1 VTERR
6 PGEERKRSGAVPG
19 SGVPP
24 ERVSEESPVIELQE
38 LAGNRAVTQL
48 LATQST
54 VNPRGSAGFRV
65 RDLLRASRV
74 AVPSTVQRETFIE
87 DEKAGSGEKAGSY
100 EKVAFDE
107 KAGSYEKAGAFEK
120 SGGFEKVAFQEKSGG
135 FEKVAFQEKSG
146 GFEKVAFQEKSGG
159 FEKVA
164 FQEKSGGRDKAM
176 GPRGTAPTL
185 AVGSAG
191 PAVARLQG
199 FLAGAGFAVTPDG
212 SFGPRT
218 RAAVVAFQAGQG
230 LAADG
235 IVGPMTWAA
244 LEAPGT
250 AKAAGA
256 AGELVALGEMGMAGQ
271 GPGMEAAEAAG
282 SGAGEASLPDEIDQ
296 KKELK

>member
-1 VTERR
+1 MTERR

-107 KAGSYEKAGAFEK
+107 KAGSYEKAGAF
-120 SGGFEKVAFQEKSGG
+120 EKSGG